1 MIKNLKFIKISLILI
16 LFIIIGVGIKCYG
29 FSLQQEKENLE
40 ITINENNIKIEKIN
54 RIQNA
59 LHETAEALRDYDN
72 DNYLITGLSNEWKVL
87 NEQKLWLLSD
97 NEKFTNRII
106 EINKEEAS
114 KKYMGEFTLYAYSG
128 HGITSTGTKPK
139 INYTIAVDP
148 KIIPY
153 GSKVYIEGYGTY
165 IAEDCGGAIKGNKID
180 IFMSS
185 NAECNKFGVRKAKV
199 YIIK

>member
-40 ITINENNIKIEKIN
+40 TTINENNIKIEKIN

-97 NEKFTNRII
+97 NEKFNNRII
-106 EINKEEAS
+106 EINKEES
-114 KKYMGEFTLYAYSG
+114 NKKYMGEFTLYAYSG
-128 HGITSTGTKPK
+128 HGITSTGTKPRV
-139 INYTIAVDP
+139 NHTIAVDP
-148 KIIPY
+148 KVIPY

-185 NAECNKFGVRKAKV
+185 NTECNKFGVRKAKV
-199 YIIK
+199 YIVK